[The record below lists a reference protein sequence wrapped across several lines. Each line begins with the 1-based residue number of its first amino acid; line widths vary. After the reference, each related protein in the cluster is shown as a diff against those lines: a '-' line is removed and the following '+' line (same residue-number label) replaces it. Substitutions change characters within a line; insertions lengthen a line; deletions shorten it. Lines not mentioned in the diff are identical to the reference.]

1 MLVKVFEELMDSSDP
16 KHHLVLKGL
25 KWSVRIDQIMSEH
38 KHTFI
43 YPPDIAEEFEACCF
57 DYCKMTVMLM
67 SVYHKADTPRAFVQ
81 LHNQG
86 TLPHAYRRVCALHEP
101 IFRLVLLRR
110 DFHAD
115 LQKVISGSL
124 QRKQCVGGI

>member
-1 MLVKVFEELMDSSDP
+1 MIKQSQAKLPLLKGKASRIKGFGKALVTVFEELMDSSDP

-57 DYCKMTVMLM
+57 N
-67 SVYHKADTPRAFVQ
+67 SVSYTH
-81 LHNQG
+81 L
-86 TLPHAYRRVCALHEP
+86 TLPTKRIV
-101 IFRLVLLRR
+101 
-110 DFHAD
+110 
-115 LQKVISGSL
+115 
-124 QRKQCVGGI
+124 